1 MKKRIVKSLIILIIV
16 WAIGLG
22 GYIVYKEYKQQDP
35 FQMEWVKIY
44 YDYLKE
50 TNEKMKQ
57 DNIKYY
63 RKNEKIQFCKIKEIR
78 NPIMLY
84 NYEELG
90 QTFTNIFYINDNNI
104 VNTLKTFKKDLE
116 VECLYSFE
124 EKAYDYYIH
133 ETNGSE
139 ETYSKISESIKANK
153 VNENEE
159 DLAQEI
165 YVNNTITL
173 KNNEIISITT
183 LDGEVLEISAIDQKF
198 VKTSLI
204 EDNWQDINLNS
215 YEEWIKEE
223 FGKAIKKMKEEP
235 TDKEDEEVSNKVKEV
250 TEKKKKMIKAQEEI
264 EQKQREEE
272 LKKAEEEAKRKEE
285 EEKKKAE
292 EEEKKKAEAKRK
304 EEEEKRK
311 NEEIVTNEEN
321 QQITYTLSYGEYKGV
336 DCWSEEDPLS
346 KFETTIILNEDWT
359 YTQTNRIIIADMTE
373 NYSGTFKIVED
384 ENLGKIIVLSAD
396 GSSYI
401 ITGNN
406 QITSKTGAIISHE

>member
-1 MKKRIVKSLIILIIV
+1 MKKRIIILLIILIII
-16 WAIGLG
+16 WSIGLA

-35 FQMEWVKIY
+35 FEMEWVRIY

-63 RKNEKIQFCKIKEIR
+63 RKNEKIQFCKIKEIK

-139 ETYSKISESIKANK
+139 EIYSKISESIKANK

-159 DLAQEI
+159 DVVQEI

-173 KNNEIISITT
+173 KNNEMISITT

-204 EDNWQDINLNS
+204 ESNWQDINLNS

-235 TDKEDEEVSNKVKEV
+235 TDEEEKEISNKVKEI
-250 TEKKKKMIKAQEEI
+250 TEKKEKMIKAQEEI

-272 LKKAEEEAKRKEE
+272 LRKAEEEAKRKEE
-285 EEKKKAE
+285 QKKKE
-292 EEEKKKAEAKRK
+292 EEEKKK
-304 EEEEKRK
+304 EEERIREEAERIE
-311 NEEIVTNEEN
+311 NEETTNEE
-321 QQITYTLSYGEYKGV
+321 QQTSYTISYGVYKGI
-336 DCWSEEDPLS
+336 DCWSKEDPLS

-359 YTQTNRIIIADMTE
+359 YIQTNKIIAADMTE

-384 ENLGKIIVLSAD
+384 ESLGKIIILSAD
-396 GSSYI
+396 DNYYKI
-401 ITGNN
+401 AGNN
-406 QITSKTGAIISHE
+406 QLTSKTGSIISHE